1 MATGGFNNGLMNH
14 PTRFSDDMYAL
25 FRYIGTYK
33 TKERR
38 KMMQQRTKVWLVRK
52 KLRRIFKGLVGQL
65 ATRVVGP
72 DAINPT
78 RFPDDV

>member
-1 MATGGFNNGLMNH
+1 
-14 PTRFSDDMYAL
+14 
-25 FRYIGTYK
+25 
-33 TKERR
+33 
-38 KMMQQRTKVWLVRK
+38 MMQQRTKVWLVRK